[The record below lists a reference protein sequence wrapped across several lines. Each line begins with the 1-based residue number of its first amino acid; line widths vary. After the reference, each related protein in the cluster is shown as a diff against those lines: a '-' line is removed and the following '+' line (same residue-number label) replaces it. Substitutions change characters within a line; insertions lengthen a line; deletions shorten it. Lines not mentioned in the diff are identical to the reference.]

1 MGAQRK
7 NENEDI
13 SSKIQKSLISC
24 CQKRKK
30 QNKQQKLAYIEIVK
44 YFRRRYQDQ
53 KEIPGDMQIKIIQ
66 IFIKL
71 VKSGW
76 IIGVD
81 ELKFLLLKTDC
92 Y

>member
-1 MGAQRK
+1 
-7 NENEDI
+7 
-13 SSKIQKSLISC
+13 
-24 CQKRKK
+24 
-30 QNKQQKLAYIEIVK
+30 
-44 YFRRRYQDQ
+44 
-53 KEIPGDMQIKIIQ
+53 MQIKIIQ

-92 Y
+92 YKRDVDKDPQLKNFLLEFISQMGLPLYEKDLSPYLSERK